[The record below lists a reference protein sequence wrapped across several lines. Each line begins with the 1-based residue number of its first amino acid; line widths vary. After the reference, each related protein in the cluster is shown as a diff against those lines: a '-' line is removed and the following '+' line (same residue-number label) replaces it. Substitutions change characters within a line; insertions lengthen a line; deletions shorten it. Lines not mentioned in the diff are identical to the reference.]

1 MLRRLLKSHALV
13 AALGL
18 MAHADFQGATHLVDL
33 DHGGIR
39 YGQEKSHG
47 RVARLVEAVES
58 GTRRLEWD
66 GRFGWMPSLLQALE
80 VSTNSQMLV
89 FSKTS
94 LQREHIHP
102 HNPRAIYFNEDTYV
116 GYIPGAPVMELSE
129 VDRRLGGVFYT
140 LDHKRT
146 DRPQFKRVD
155 NCIECHASAR
165 TMGVPGHLVRSFE
178 TDANGIVDLSTGT
191 DSVDDRTPLSERW
204 GGWYVTGT
212 HGSMTHRGNRIGEDF
227 ARARK
232 DPTIGGNRMRLDDL
246 FPGERYP
253 APGSDIAALMVF
265 EHQAHLHN
273 FIARL
278 QYMSTQHLAAYGH
291 VDYLNSPLETFVKA
305 LLFSGEAQ
313 LTSRVVG
320 DPAFVKSFESV
331 GRRDPDGRSL
341 RTLDLGTRL
350 FKVRCS
356 FLIHSDAFAAL
367 PGPMKVRIYRRLGEV
382 LSAATPPEGYTHL
395 DDTER
400 RTIREILAGTLT
412 DLPAG
417 WPKAAEAGSSARS
430 P

>member
-1 MLRRLLKSHALV
+1 MLRRLLKSHVLV

-47 RVARLVEAVES
+47 RVARLVDAVVS
-58 GTRRLEWD
+58 GTRQLEWD
-66 GRFGWMPSLLQALE
+66 DRFGWMPSLLQALE

-129 VDRRLGGVFYT
+129 VDGRLGGVFYT
-140 LDHKRT
+140 LDHKRS

-278 QYMSTQHLAAYGH
+278 RYMSTQHLAAYGH

-305 LLFSGEAQ
+305 LLFSGEAP

-320 DPAFVKSFESV
+320 DPAFVKSFESA

-350 FKVRCS
+350 FKIRCS

-367 PGPMKVRIYRRLGEV
+367 PGPMKSRIYRRLGEI

-395 DDTER
+395 DNAER
-400 RTIREILAGTLT
+400 GTIREILAATLT

-417 WPKAAEAGSSARS
+417 WPKAAAAGSSAGS

>member
-129 VDRRLGGVFYT
+129 VDGRLGGVFYT

-146 DRPQFKRVD
+146 DRPLFKRVD

-305 LLFSGEAQ
+305 LLFSGEAP
-313 LTSRVVG
+313 LTSRIVG
-320 DPAFVKSFESV
+320 DPAFVKSFESA

-367 PGPMKVRIYRRLGEV
+367 PGPMKSRIYRRLGEV

-417 WPKAAEAGSSARS
+417 WPKAAAAGSSAGS

>member
-47 RVARLVEAVES
+47 RVARLVDAVES

-129 VDRRLGGVFYT
+129 VDGRLGGVFYT
-140 LDHKRT
+140 LDHKRSE
-146 DRPQFKRVD
+146 RPQFKRVD

-212 HGSMTHRGNRIGEDF
+212 HGSMTHRGNRIGGDF

-305 LLFSGEAQ
+305 LLFSGEAP

-320 DPAFVKSFESV
+320 DPAFVKSFESA

-367 PGPMKVRIYRRLGEV
+367 PGPMRSRIYRRLGEV

-395 DDTER
+395 EEAER

-417 WPKAAEAGSSARS
+417 WPKAAAAGSSAGS

>member
-1 MLRRLLKSHALV
+1 
-13 AALGL
+13 
-18 MAHADFQGATHLVDL
+18 
-33 DHGGIR
+33 
-39 YGQEKSHG
+39 
-47 RVARLVEAVES
+47 
-58 GTRRLEWD
+58 
-66 GRFGWMPSLLQALE
+66 
-80 VSTNSQMLV
+80 
-89 FSKTS
+89 
-94 LQREHIHP
+94 
-102 HNPRAIYFNEDTYV
+102 
-116 GYIPGAPVMELSE
+116 
-129 VDRRLGGVFYT
+129 
-140 LDHKRT
+140 
-146 DRPQFKRVD
+146 
-155 NCIECHASAR
+155 
-165 TMGVPGHLVRSFE
+165 MGVPGHLVRSFE

-278 QYMSTQHLAAYGH
+278 RYMSTQHLAAYGH

-305 LLFSGEAQ
+305 LLFSGEAP

-320 DPAFVKSFESV
+320 DPAFVKSFESA

-350 FKVRCS
+350 FKIRCS

-367 PGPMKVRIYRRLGEV
+367 PGPMKSRIYRRLGEI

-400 RTIREILAGTLT
+400 RTIREILAATLT

-417 WPKAAEAGSSARS
+417 WPKAAAAGSSAGS

>member
-1 MLRRLLKSHALV
+1 MLRPLLKSHALV

-129 VDRRLGGVFYT
+129 VDGRLGGVFYT

-146 DRPQFKRVD
+146 DRPLFKRVD

-305 LLFSGEAQ
+305 LLFSGEAP
-313 LTSRVVG
+313 LTSRVVS
-320 DPAFVKSFESV
+320 DPAFVKSFESA

-350 FKVRCS
+350 FRVRCS

-367 PGPMKVRIYRRLGEV
+367 PGPMKSRIYRRLGEV
-382 LSAATPPEGYTHL
+382 LSAATPPEGYTYL

-400 RTIREILAGTLT
+400 RTIREILAATLT

-417 WPKAAEAGSSARS
+417 WPKAAAAGSSAGS

>member
-1 MLRRLLKSHALV
+1 MLRRLLKSHVLV

-39 YGQEKSHG
+39 YGQEKSRG
-47 RVARLVEAVES
+47 RVARLVEDVES
-58 GTRRLEWD
+58 GSRRLEWD
-66 GRFGWMPSLLQALE
+66 DRFGWMPSLLRALE

-129 VDRRLGGVFYT
+129 VDGRLGGVFYT

-146 DRPQFKRVD
+146 HRPQFKRVD

-178 TDANGIVDLSTGT
+178 TDANGVVDLSTGT

-212 HGSMTHRGNRIGEDF
+212 HGAMTHRGNRIGEDF

-232 DPTIGGNRMRLDDL
+232 DPSIGGNRLRLDDL

-253 APGSDIAALMVF
+253 SPGSDIVALMVF

-278 QYMSTQHLAAYGH
+278 QYMATQHLSAYGH

-305 LLFSGEAQ
+305 LLFSGEAP
-313 LTSRVVG
+313 LTSKVVG
-320 DPAFVKSFESV
+320 DPAFVKSFESA
-331 GRRDPDGRSL
+331 GRRDPKGRSL

-350 FKVRCS
+350 FRTRCS
-356 FLIHSDAFAAL
+356 FLVHSDAFTAL
-367 PGPMKVRIYRRLGEV
+367 PGPMKERIYRRLGEV
-382 LSAATPPEGYTHL
+382 LSAATPPEGYAHL
-395 DDTER
+395 DAAER
-400 RTIREILAGTLT
+400 TTIREILAATLA
-412 DLPAG
+412 DLPSG
-417 WPKAAEAGSSARS
+417 WPTAAAGGS
-430 P
+430 PTGSP